1 MAAKQIEVSPLERV
15 RSSFRQLHQVANA
28 LNTSSDELGLAVA
41 VWDEKLKEL
50 NLGVSAWVELSA
62 GGEEP
67 KWWKR
72 KLGYARVKDRWGIAI
87 ASSSGDLRNPEH
99 DTSDVV
105 LFNDASRWLRL
116 EAAARLPDLLE
127 ALMKQAQDV
136 TRLIDKRTAE
146 VRVLADGLVELAT
159 ELQCEVPF

>member
-1 MAAKQIEVSPLERV
+1 M
-15 RSSFRQLHQVANA
+15 
-28 LNTSSDELGLAVA
+28 
-41 VWDEKLKEL
+41 
-50 NLGVSAWVELSA
+50 
-62 GGEEP
+62 
-67 KWWKR
+67 
-72 KLGYARVKDRWGIAI
+72 
-87 ASSSGDLRNPEH
+87 
-99 DTSDVV
+99 

-136 TRLIDKRTAE
+136 ARLIDKRTAE